1 MERDTIR
8 NLEANLNPTERVLGI
23 DPGLNTTGYG
33 VIDIRSGRIEIVE
46 AGVIRSHRSDS
57 IEKRL
62 QSLYKG
68 LIEVIDSLKPGAMA
82 LEDLYAHYER
92 PTTSILMGHARG
104 VLCLAAA
111 EAGIAVS
118 HYKPTQVKRVLTG
131 NGRAPKPQVQWAI
144 MQQLGLPTLPDP
156 PDVADAL
163 AIAAC
168 HYFLSRNPASL
179 L

>member
-1 MERDTIR
+1 MEPDTSR

-57 IEKRL
+57 LEKRL

-68 LIEVIDSLKPGAMA
+68 LIEVLDSLKPGAMA

>member
-1 MERDTIR
+1 M
-8 NLEANLNPTERVLGI
+8 
-23 DPGLNTTGYG
+23 
-33 VIDIRSGRIEIVE
+33 IDIRSGRIEIVE